1 MTFLYQI
8 SVQPVVKQAKVVSL
22 LSILQLEQH
31 YRLSSKDNQLLLHSS
46 IMLAGLTPAESNISM
61 QDKQVNA
68 VEQSNLAKLRL
79 FGEGLNWHLLQQVIN
94 IVAAEGDFLPLRCIK
109 PHVNLAVAL
118 ELALLTPLTLA
129 MKQQLNALTIKYNV
143 EQLYL
148 PSRPLLAQPG
158 LLVMDMDS
166 TAIAIECIDEIA
178 NLAGVGAAVAKIT
191 AQAMNGE
198 LDFKQ
203 SLIARVGTLK
213 GADSAILAQVLESMP
228 IMAGLADL
236 VSELQQY
243 NWKIAIASGG
253 FTYFTQALQQ
263 RFSLTETFANQLE
276 IIDDKL
282 TGKVIGDIVDA
293 QKKAK
298 LVELLAKKYHILP
311 TQTVAIGDGA
321 NDIPMLKTAKYGVAF
336 HAKAAVQAQA
346 KFAIKQGSLLQLLYL
361 FDY

>member
-8 SVQPVVKQAKVVSL
+8 SVQSVAKQTNTPSL

-31 YRLSSKDNQLLLHSS
+31 YRLTLQDNQLLLQSPIWLS
-46 IMLAGLTPAESNISM
+46 DLTQIKPNFTLQDNLVTEAEQHN
-61 QDKQVNA
+61 N
-68 VEQSNLAKLRL
+68 AKLRL
-79 FGEGLNWHLLQQVIN
+79 FGEGLNWLLLQQVLR
-94 IVAAEGDFLPLRCIK
+94 IVAKEGKFISLRCMQ
-109 PHVNLAVAL
+109 PHVKLAAAV
-118 ELALLTPLTLA
+118 ELTLLKPLTLA
-129 MKQQLNALTIKYNV
+129 MQQQLSLLAIKYGI

-148 PSRPLLAQPG
+148 PVRPLLAEPG

-203 SLIARVGTLK
+203 SLIARVEALK
-213 GADSAILAQVLESMP
+213 GADSSILAQVLETMP
-228 IMAGLADL
+228 IMVGLADL

-253 FTYFTQALQQ
+253 FTYFTKALQQ
-263 RFSLTETFANQLE
+263 RFTLTETLANQLE
-276 IIDDKL
+276 IIDGKL

-293 QKKAK
+293 QAKAN
-298 LVELLAKKYHILP
+298 LVGQLAAKYKVLP
-311 TQTVAIGDGA
+311 SQTVAIGDGA
-321 NDIPMLKTAKYGVAF
+321 NDIPMLKIAQYGVAF

-346 KFAIKQGSLLQLLYL
+346 KYAIKQGSLLQLLYL
-361 FDY
+361 FDH